1 VSQGG
6 HSPLNRGKFTAIYK
20 EDKLIAA
27 KLKVFN
33 TKTKDYH
40 DYYVMSEAY

>member
-1 VSQGG
+1 MQTLELRVSPGG
-6 HSPLNRGKFTAIYK
+6 HSPLNGENFAAIYK

-33 TKTKDYH
+33 TKIKYHYDY
-40 DYYVMSEAY
+40 